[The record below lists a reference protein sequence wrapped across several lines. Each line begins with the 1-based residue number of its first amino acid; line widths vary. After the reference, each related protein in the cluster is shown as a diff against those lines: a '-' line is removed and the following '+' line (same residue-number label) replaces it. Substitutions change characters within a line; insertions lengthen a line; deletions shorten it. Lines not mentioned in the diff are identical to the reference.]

1 MSLVLGIDPGKD
13 GYFATLSTEGEMRT
27 YPMPMINTGS
37 GSKRVYDF
45 PAIKE
50 LFKQF
55 KADGVELI
63 ILEKQQAMRGQGVT
77 SMFSTGQGYG
87 LLEMACV
94 FVEIPYK
101 NVHPKTWKGVM
112 CNDLPKM
119 DPKKKSI
126 IAAKR
131 TFPTVDLKKTAR
143 CTTDHDGKAD
153 ALLLAWYG
161 LHKVLGAE

>member
-1 MSLVLGIDPGKD
+1 
-13 GYFATLSTEGEMRT
+13 
-27 YPMPMINTGS
+27 MINTGV

-55 KADGVELI
+55 KSEGVELI

-94 FVEIPYK
+94 FIEIPYR
-101 NVHPKTWKGVM
+101 NVHPKTWKKVM
-112 CNDLPKM
+112 CGDIAGK

-131 TFPTVDLKKTAR
+131 LFPTVDLRKTKR
-143 CTTDHDGKAD
+143 CKVDHDGKAD
-153 ALLLAWYG
+153 SLLLAWYG
-161 LHKVLGAE
+161 LHKVLGVG